1 MRFLTLDLLRYGHL
15 SDVRIDFPAD
25 AALTVVLGAN
35 EAGKSTALSAI
46 GDALFGFPDR
56 SPFAFLHQGTALRV
70 GFEVM
75 ARDGRRAAFIRRKGR
90 RDTLLDADGTPLPE
104 EALLRLMGG
113 ADRKLFETAH
123 GLDSATLRR
132 GAEALLGSGGEA
144 GESLLAGMGLPH
156 LRHALKRLDE
166 EAKALHGDGRGRRA
180 LSAAAEAWAEARRQA
195 EEAAIRPREWAEAEA
210 ALADIRARIEADTT
224 AAAALAAEA
233 ARLQRLRRVL
243 PILGPLSRQR
253 QDLALVADA
262 PRLPADAATRLAAG
276 QDALRQGLED
286 ARREAAEAARLR
298 AERDAIAPDATVL
311 ALQDRIDAL
320 AAQRVAMAEAE
331 RDLPGVLR
339 QVAGYR
345 ATVAEA
351 AGAIGS
357 ELAPEALRDAV
368 PSPAARDRA
377 QKLIRRRTEYATAL
391 RSAAETLREA
401 TRRRDLVAAQRAAAP
416 PPPATF
422 PLKRAM
428 EAAQAEGKVEQDLLT
443 AERALAASAAQARAA
458 LASLPLW
465 SGDAAALAACPLPLR
480 PMAEEAATRLQSS
493 AEALEAARRAAATLA
508 VEVAALEEA
517 VEHLA
522 RGEVVPTRDV
532 IAAARARRDAA
543 WAAFRD
549 GAADEAPRFEALRD
563 EADRLADARADDAQR
578 VNDYAAKQARLALLR
593 GRQAE
598 AAAAIEAAG
607 AEASAAQAA
616 WAALWSLAGI
626 LPGTPA
632 AMAEWRR
639 VREEVLRLAALEA
652 EARARRDALAERR
665 DQARAALLPLLPGAA
680 PDASLAALLARAA
693 EAMEQAEATAQADRR
708 LSDRLSQAADQVTEA
723 ESRLRAA
730 TADLAGFEPA
740 WGAAAQAL
748 SLAEG
753 SGAEAVEA
761 ALGAWT
767 RIAEAAR
774 AWRNDEARIGAM
786 QAALASYGQEAQA
799 LGAAAGGQA
808 GEAPE
813 APPLTV
819 ARLARRL
826 AEARLAAGTVAEL
839 GKRIAERDEAAAAA
853 LARQEAA
860 RAALAALGAQAGT
873 DDIPALEAAIRRAGA
888 RDALAASIAGLEAE
902 LLRQGDG
909 QPEDA
914 LRAEAE
920 AVDPD
925 QAAAR
930 IAAIEAEQAAL
941 RDRLTALGAARQG
954 AESRRA
960 ALEAGRDA
968 AAHAQ
973 EARHH
978 LAEAQHAAERYAR
991 LHLARTLLQAGID
1004 RIRQESQGPLLRAAS
1019 AHFAQLTEGRYAGL
1033 TVDED
1038 EARRTLI
1045 RARRGDGS
1053 ECPVEALSEGTR
1065 DQLFLALRVAAVEA
1079 QAARAEPLPFIA
1091 DDLLAT
1097 FDDRRASA
1105 GLRLLAGLGATT
1117 QAILFTHHAHLA
1129 ALAARLPGVVVREL
1143 PAPAGMRPAA

>member
-1 MRFLTLDLLRYGHL
+1 MRLLTLDLLRYGHL

-46 GDALFGFPDR
+46 GDALFGFPER
-56 SPFAFLHQGTALRV
+56 SPFAFLHQGTALRI
-70 GFEVM
+70 GFTVA
-75 ARDGRRAAFIRRKGR
+75 ARDGRRGAFIRRKGR
-90 RDTLLDADGTPLPE
+90 RDTLLDSDGTAVPE

-156 LRHALKRLDE
+156 LRHALKRLDD

-180 LSAAAEAWAEARRQA
+180 LSVATEAWNEARRQA

-243 PILGPLSRQR
+243 PILAPLARQR

-262 PRLPADAATRLAAG
+262 PRLPADAAARLAAG
-276 QDALRQGLED
+276 QDALRQGAED
-286 ARREAAEAARLR
+286 ARREAAEGARLR
-298 AERDAIAPDATVL
+298 AERDAIAPDAAVL

-320 AAQRVAMAEAE
+320 AAQRVAMTEAE

-345 ATVAEA
+345 AAVAEA
-351 AGAIGS
+351 AGMIGS
-357 ELAPEALRDAV
+357 EAPPEALRDAL

-391 RSAAETLREA
+391 RSAEDAQREA
-401 TRRRDLVAAQRAAAP
+401 TRRRDLVAAQLAAAP
-416 PPPATF
+416 APPAAG
-422 PLKRAM
+422 PLKRAI
-428 EAAQAEGKVEQDLLT
+428 EAAQAEGKVEQEWLA
-443 AERALAASAAQARAA
+443 AERALAAATAQASAA
-458 LASLPLW
+458 LAALPLW

-480 PMAEEAATRLQSS
+480 PMADAASARLQST
-493 AEALEAARRAAATLA
+493 AEALDAARRAATTLA
-508 VEVAALEEA
+508 AEVAALEEA

-598 AAAAIEAAG
+598 AATAIEATG
-607 AEASAAQAA
+607 AEATAAQAA
-616 WAALWSLAGI
+616 WAALWSPAGI
-626 LPGTPA
+626 TPDTPA

-639 VREEVLRLAALEA
+639 AREEALRLAALQA
-652 EARARRDALAERR
+652 EARARRDGLTERR
-665 DQARAALLPLLPGAA
+665 DQARAALRPLLPGAA
-680 PDASLAALLARAA
+680 PDASLAALLALALD
-693 EAMEQAEATAQADRR
+693 AMEQAEAAAQAHRR
-708 LSDRLSQAADQVTEA
+708 LSDRLAQAGDQVTEA
-723 ESRLRAA
+723 QSRLRAA
-730 TADLAGFEPA
+730 TADLAGFEPE

-748 SLAEG
+748 SLPEG

-774 AWRNDEARIGAM
+774 AWRNDEGRVAAM
-786 QAALASYGQEAQA
+786 QAALSAFGQEAAA
-799 LGAAAGGQA
+799 LGAAAGEA
-808 GEAPE
+808 AEAPSIL
-813 APPLTV
+813 A

-826 AEARLAAGTVAEL
+826 AEARLAAGSVAAL
-839 GKRIAERDEAAAAA
+839 GKRIAERDEAVTKA

-860 RAALAALGAQAGT
+860 RAALRDLGDQAGT
-873 DDIPALEAAIRRAGA
+873 DDIPALEEAIRRAAA
-888 RDALAASIAGLEAE
+888 RDALAASVAGLEAE

-909 QPEDA
+909 QPEEA

-941 RDRLTALGAARQG
+941 RDRLTASGAARQE

-991 LHLARTLLQAGID
+991 LHVARTLLQAGIE

-1053 ECPVEALSEGTR
+1053 ECPVDGLSEGTR

-1105 GLRLLAGLGATT
+1105 GLRLLAGLGAST

-1143 PAPAGMRPAA
+1143 PVPAGMRPAA

>member
-1 MRFLTLDLLRYGHL
+1 MRLLTLDLLRYGHL

-46 GDALFGFPDR
+46 GDALFGFPER
-56 SPFAFLHQGTALRV
+56 SPFAFLHQGTALRI
-70 GFEVM
+70 GFTLA
-75 ARDGRRAAFIRRKGR
+75 ARDGLRGAFIRRKGR
-90 RDTLLDADGTPLPE
+90 RDTLLDSDGTAVPE

-156 LRHALKRLDE
+156 LRHALKRLDD

-180 LSAAAEAWAEARRQA
+180 LSVATEAWNEARRQA

-243 PILGPLSRQR
+243 PILAPLARQR
-253 QDLALVADA
+253 QEVALVADA

-276 QDALRQGLED
+276 QDALRQGAED
-286 ARREAAEAARLR
+286 ARREAAEAERLR
-298 AERDAIAPDATVL
+298 AERDAIAPDAAVL

-320 AAQRVAMAEAE
+320 AAQRVAMTEAE

-345 ATVAEA
+345 AAVAEA
-351 AGAIGS
+351 AGTIGS
-357 ELAPEALRDAV
+357 EAPPEALRDAL

-391 RSAAETLREA
+391 RSAEDALREA
-401 TRRRDLVAAQRAAAP
+401 TRRRDLMAAQLAAAP
-416 PPPATF
+416 APPAAG
-422 PLKRAM
+422 PLKRAI
-428 EAAQAEGKVEQDLLT
+428 EAAQAEGKVEQEWLA
-443 AERALAASAAQARAA
+443 AERALAAATAQASAA
-458 LASLPLW
+458 LAALPLW

-480 PMAEEAATRLQSS
+480 PMAEEAATRLQSTG
-493 AEALEAARRAAATLA
+493 EALDAARRAAATLA
-508 VEVAALEEA
+508 AEVAALEEA

-549 GAADEAPRFEALRD
+549 GAADEAPRYETLRD

-607 AEASAAQAA
+607 AAATAAQAA
-616 WAALWSLAGI
+616 WAALWSPAGI
-626 LPGTPA
+626 TPDTPA

-639 VREEVLRLAALEA
+639 AREEVLRLAALEA
-652 EARARRDALAERR
+652 EARARRDGLAERR
-665 DQARAALLPLLPGAA
+665 DQARAALRPLLPGAA
-680 PDASLAALLARAA
+680 PDASLSALLALALD
-693 EAMEQAEATAQADRR
+693 AMEQAEAAAQAHRR
-708 LSDRLSQAADQVTEA
+708 LSDRLAQGGDQVTEA
-723 ESRLRAA
+723 QSRLRAA
-730 TADLAGFEPA
+730 TADLAGFEPE
-740 WGAAAQAL
+740 WGVAAQAL
-748 SLAEG
+748 SLPEG

-774 AWRNDEARIGAM
+774 AWRNDEARVAAM
-786 QAALASYGQEAQA
+786 QAALSAFGQEAAA
-799 LGAAAGGQA
+799 LGAAAGEA
-808 GEAPE
+808 AEAPSIL
-813 APPLTV
+813 A

-826 AEARLAAGTVAEL
+826 AEARLAAGSVAAL
-839 GKRIAERDEAAAAA
+839 GKRIAERDEAVTKA

-860 RAALAALGAQAGT
+860 RAALRDLGDQAGT
-873 DDIPALEAAIRRAGA
+873 EEIPALEEAIRRAAA
-888 RDALAASIAGLEAE
+888 RDALAASVAGLEAE

-909 QPEDA
+909 QPEEA

-941 RDRLTALGAARQG
+941 RDRLTASGAARQE
-954 AESRRA
+954 ADSRRA

-991 LHLARTLLQAGID
+991 LHVARTLLQAGIE

-1053 ECPVEALSEGTR
+1053 ECPVDGLSEGTR

-1105 GLRLLAGLGATT
+1105 GLALLAGLGATT

-1143 PAPAGMRPAA
+1143 PSPEGMRPAA

>member
-243 PILGPLSRQR
+243 PILAPLARQR

-298 AERDAIAPDATVL
+298 AERDAIAPDAAVL

-357 ELAPEALRDAV
+357 DLAPEALRDAV

-428 EAAQAEGKVEQDLLT
+428 EAAQAEGKVEQELLA
-443 AERALAASAAQARAA
+443 AERALAAAATQARAT
-458 LASLPLW
+458 LAALPLW

-493 AEALEAARRAAATLA
+493 AETLEAARRAAATLA

-549 GAADEAPRFEALRD
+549 GASDEAPRFETLRD

-593 GRQAE
+593 GRQGE

-607 AEASAAQAA
+607 ADRAAAQAA
-616 WAALWSLAGI
+616 WAALWSPAGI
-626 LPGTPA
+626 APDTPA

-639 VREEVLRLAALEA
+639 AREEVLRLSALEA

-680 PDASLAALLARAA
+680 PDASLAGLLARAA
-693 EAMEQAEATAQADRR
+693 EAMEQAEAAAQADRR

-730 TADLAGFEPA
+730 TADLAAFEPE

-748 SLAEG
+748 SLPEG

-761 ALGAWT
+761 ALAAWT

-786 QAALASYGQEAQA
+786 QSALASFGQEAQA
-799 LGAAAGGQA
+799 LGPAAGEPA
-808 GEAPE
+808 GE

-839 GKRIAERDEAAAAA
+839 GKRIAERDDAVAQA

-860 RAALAALGAQAGT
+860 RAALASLGAQAGT
-873 DDIPALEAAIRRAGA
+873 DDIPALEESIRRAAA
-888 RDALAASIAGLEAE
+888 RDALAASVAGLEAE

-909 QPEDA
+909 QAEEA

-920 AVDPD
+920 AADSD

-930 IAAIEAEQAAL
+930 IAAIEAEQATL
-941 RDRLTALGAARQG
+941 RERLTALGAARQG

-991 LHLARTLLQAGID
+991 LHLARTLLQAGIE

-1053 ECPVEALSEGTR
+1053 ECPVDGLSEGTR

-1105 GLRLLAGLGATT
+1105 GLALLAGLGATT

-1143 PAPAGMRPAA
+1143 PSPEGMRPAA